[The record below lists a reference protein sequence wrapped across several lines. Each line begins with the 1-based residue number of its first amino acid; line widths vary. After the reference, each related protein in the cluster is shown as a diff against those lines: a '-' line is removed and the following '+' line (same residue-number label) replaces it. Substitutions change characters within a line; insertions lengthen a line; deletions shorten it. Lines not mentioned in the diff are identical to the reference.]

1 MRIRVAV
8 VAVFALTSATTAAV
22 AVADESS
29 AYTESKDTSGQVV
42 VFKDNPLE
50 GTTVDPNGSILQGV
64 HRAQRMVL
72 MRPRLNF
79 VSELYKSIEKM

>member
-1 MRIRVAV
+1 MRIQVAAAVLVAV
-8 VAVFALTSATTAAV
+8 TAVSTAAF
-22 AVADESS
+22 AEEG
-29 AYTESKDTSGQVV
+29 YTESKDISGQVV

-50 GTTVDPNGSILQGV
+50 GTTVDPNGSILRGI

-79 VSELYKSIEKM
+79 VTELYKSIEKM

>member
-1 MRIRVAV
+1 MRIP
-8 VAVFALTSATTAAV
+8 LAV
-22 AVADESS
+22 AAALAAATASVAALADESS
-29 AYTESKDTSGQVV
+29 GYTESKDTSGQVV
-42 VFKDNPLE
+42 IFKDNPLD

-79 VSELYKSIEKM
+79 VTELYKSIEKM